1 MKNKRRTRMHAL
13 KDGYAR
19 RCTIFWRVSIF
30 DFWRVFAA
38 VCRTVLLDYKCEV
51 LPGFHPGSWRSRPS
65 RPATH
70 RKDAQDA
77 SQGACQGLTCG
88 RPLLPCVMPRPR
100 SVIVEQ
106 ITNLVRKTCWYGAR
120 TQQNREKSRKNKLG
134 RLLSGVHTILNSALS
149 SADESIRVPG
159 CTYDRPEY
167 FDGFW
172 KSCTYE
178 RTRPLRSKNILLK
191 Y

>member
-1 MKNKRRTRMHAL
+1 M
-13 KDGYAR
+13 
-19 RCTIFWRVSIF
+19 
-30 DFWRVFAA
+30 
-38 VCRTVLLDYKCEV
+38 
-51 LPGFHPGSWRSRPS
+51 PGFHPRSWRSHPS
-65 RPATH
+65 RPTSQ

-77 SQGACQGLTCG
+77 SQGAFQGLPCR
-88 RPLLPCVMPRPR
+88 RPLLPCVMPWPS
-100 SVIVEQ
+100 SVIMAQ

-149 SADESIRVPG
+149 SADESIPVIG
-159 CTYDRPEY
+159 CTYNRPEY

-178 RTRPLRSKNILLK
+178 RTRPLRYSYSCTYFN
-191 Y
+191 

>member
-1 MKNKRRTRMHAL
+1 M
-13 KDGYAR
+13 
-19 RCTIFWRVSIF
+19 
-30 DFWRVFAA
+30 
-38 VCRTVLLDYKCEV
+38 

-77 SQGACQGLTCG
+77 SQGACQGLPCG

-100 SVIVEQ
+100 SVIVAQ

-149 SADESIRVPG
+149 SADESIRVSG
-159 CTYDRPEY
+159 CTYNRPEY

-178 RTRPLRSKNILLK
+178 RTRPLSRILKALYKMLK
-191 Y
+191 GGYVVGQSIAKY